1 MIFGE
6 NLLALLVLAIG
17 AALAFGNLMALIR
30 PRPEDQI
37 GEDELAR
44 PPLGRSIGMIVLGL
58 VAAVWALASLATA
71 DDADDSPTE
80 AAETAASWVAHIV
93 PDHRS

>member
-30 PRPEDQI
+30 PRPEEQI

-44 PPLGRSIGMIVLGL
+44 PPLLRSIAMIILGL
-58 VAAVWALASLATA
+58 LAALWALASLITA
-71 DDADDSPTE
+71 DDAAENASAAPATARVE
-80 AAETAASWVAHIV
+80 AQSH
-93 PDHRS
+93 H

>member
-30 PRPEDQI
+30 PRSADQV
-37 GEDELAR
+37 GEGELAR
-44 PPLGRSIGMIVLGL
+44 PPLARSVGMILLGIL
-58 VAAVWALASLATA
+58 AAVWALVSLVTA
-71 DDADDSPTE
+71 ESSDELQPAAE
-80 AAETAASWVAHIV
+80 AAAVYAT
-93 PDHRS
+93 D